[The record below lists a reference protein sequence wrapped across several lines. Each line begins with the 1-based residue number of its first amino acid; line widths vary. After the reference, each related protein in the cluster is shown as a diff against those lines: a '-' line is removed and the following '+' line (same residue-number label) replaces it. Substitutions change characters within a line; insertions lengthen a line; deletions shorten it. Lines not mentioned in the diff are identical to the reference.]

1 MHETSTTRATG
12 TYEVKAWDEKPY
24 EELEEGAKLTRAS
37 VTETFKGD
45 IEGESTVEF
54 LMMYPDASTA
64 SYVGLQRVVG
74 SLGGR
79 PGSFVLQVSGTF
91 EGGVAQATWSVVPG
105 SGTGELRGLR
115 GEGGFPAQHGSSSV
129 PYTLDYSFE

>member
-1 MHETSTTRATG
+1 MHNTPTTRATG
-12 TYEVKAWDEKPY
+12 TYEVKSWDEKPY

-37 VTETFKGD
+37 VTETFQGD

-64 SYVGLQRVVG
+64 SYVGMQRVVG
-74 SLGGR
+74 RLGGR
-79 PGSFVLQVSGTF
+79 SGSFVLQVSGTF
-91 EGGVAQATWSVVPG
+91 EGGLAQATWSVVPG

-115 GEGGFPAQHGSSSV
+115 GEGGFPAQHGTSNV